1 MAKAQQKVLLLRH
14 TYDPDEIV
22 ALGARLC
29 YAQADVETL
38 RERVARKDQASF
50 IAGVMA
56 RGHLSVI
63 EHATF
68 TFAIEGVSRTLLA
81 QITRHRIASFSV
93 QSQRYVS
100 MGAGFDYVVPP
111 SIEALG
117 EEAAAEFARQM
128 ETMGTWYEAWQ
139 ERLGNAGERSNEDAR
154 FVLPNACATRMLL
167 TMNAREL
174 LHFFELRCCSRA
186 QWEIRALAWEML
198 GLCKQA
204 APEIFAGAGPACV
217 HGACTEGKASCGRM
231 EEMRGRAN
239 ALNARGDNGQQMTD
253 TSEKE

>member
-1 MAKAQQKVLLLRH
+1 MAKTRQKVLLLRH

-29 YAQADVETL
+29 YAQADVDTL
-38 RERVARKDQASF
+38 LERIAKKDQASF

-63 EHATF
+63 EHASF

-117 EEAAAEFARQM
+117 EEAQAEFARQM
-128 ETMGTWYEAWQ
+128 ETMHAWYADWQ
-139 ERLGNAGERSNEDAR
+139 RRLGDAGERSNEDAR
-154 FVLPNACATRMLL
+154 FVLPGACATRMLL

-174 LHFFELRCCSRA
+174 LHFFELRCCERA

-198 GLCKQA
+198 RLCKGA
-204 APEIFAGAGPACV
+204 APEIFGAAGPSCV
-217 HGACTEGKASCGRM
+217 RGACAEGKASCGRM
-231 EEMRGRAN
+231 EEMRSRAS
-239 ALNARGDNGQQMTD
+239 ALGEAPDDAKRQD
-253 TSEKE
+253 ER